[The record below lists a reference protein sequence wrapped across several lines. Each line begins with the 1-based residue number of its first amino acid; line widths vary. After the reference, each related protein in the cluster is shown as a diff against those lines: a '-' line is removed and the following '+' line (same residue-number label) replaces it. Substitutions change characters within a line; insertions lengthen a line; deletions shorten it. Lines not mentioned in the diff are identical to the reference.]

1 MVREMRGWFAKCVER
16 RVCNGAETF
25 FWSDPWLG
33 GLPLSVRYQRLFGSS
48 LNRSS
53 TVAAVSDLGWGD
65 GGTTWSWCRQLWA
78 WEEEMLKEC
87 RTLLYDIVLQPN
99 MADQWSWRPDP
110 GSGYSVR
117 GAYDI

>member
-1 MVREMRGWFAKCVER
+1 MVREMRGWFAKCDER

-53 TVAAVSDLGWGD
+53 TVAAMSDLGWGD
-65 GGTTWSWCRQLWA
+65 GGTTWSW
-78 WEEEMLKEC
+78 
-87 RTLLYDIVLQPN
+87 LLEQ
-99 MADQWSWRPDP
+99 S
-110 GSGYSVR
+110 GS
-117 GAYDI
+117 DMNL